1 MILMMRSDGYDFHY
15 EECDHKDLTHHEH
28 NYEYDM
34 CGQDSCTHHVLSH
47 YNHYYDKCDHNGLI
61 HHDHD
66 KGNCHDDDDVS
77 PHDHYNITHY
87 NEILS

>member
-47 YNHYYDKCDHNGLI
+47 YNHDN
-61 HHDHD
+61 
-66 KGNCHDDDDVS
+66 GNCDDDDDVS
-77 PHDHYNITHY
+77 PHDHYDITHY